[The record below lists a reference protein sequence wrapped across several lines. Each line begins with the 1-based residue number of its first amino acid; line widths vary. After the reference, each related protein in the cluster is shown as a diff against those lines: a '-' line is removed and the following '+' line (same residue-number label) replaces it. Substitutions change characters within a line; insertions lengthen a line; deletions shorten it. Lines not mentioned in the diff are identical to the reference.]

1 MTIKILADDVISKI
15 AAGEVIERPA
25 SVVKELIEN
34 AIDAGANEIS
44 IQVEDS
50 GKKLIEIS
58 DNGCGMN
65 AEDLRNAVQRHATSK
80 LRNAEDL
87 FHIHTLGFRGEAL
100 AAAGSV
106 SRMTIR
112 SRMASD
118 LNGQKIT
125 VDGGNILGMKQES
138 MPVGT
143 IVSVENLFC
152 NVPARLKFL
161 KSDTT
166 EKNQIDTL
174 VSRYAMAYPS
184 IRWQYTHNQ
193 RPVLATSG
201 NGKAREVLASIY
213 GLDVARQLLDVD
225 LEDDKMHIRGFISPV
240 ALTRSNRREMIFFV
254 NGRWIQDIQLNSAVM
269 RAYQSLIM
277 VGRYPIVVLSIEMD
291 PEEIDV
297 NVHPSKAEIRFRSAD
312 KVIAAVHRSVRF
324 GLVSQSP
331 VPELSKPIQW
341 QTWAG
346 NRNVTPSSFSPVS
359 HSTDETKNTDI
370 RLAQADSDADASR
383 LFRQENFVS
392 PAGATARFPILRWIG
407 QIGGTYILAEGP
419 DGLYLIDQH
428 AAHERVLFEELL
440 NRPRDESISQIL
452 LDPEVVQLPPWQA
465 DLLEKNIPI
474 LEKLGFEIEP
484 FGPSAFRII
493 AIPSIFKKGN
503 PAAAIRSVVED
514 FEEDEEP
521 LKAEIENRIAAR
533 VCKSMAVKGG
543 QILSDEEQR
552 ALIRDLENCQN
563 PRTCPHG
570 RPTMIHLSINL
581 LEQQFGRKGK
591 I

>member
-44 IQVEDS
+44 IRVEDS
-50 GKKLIEIS
+50 GKKLIEVS

-65 AEDLRNAVQRHATSK
+65 AEDLRNAIQRHATSK
-80 LRNAEDL
+80 LRDADDL

-125 VDGGNILGMKQES
+125 VDSGNILGLKQES
-138 MPVGT
+138 MPAGT

-184 IRWQYTHNQ
+184 IHWQYTHNQ

-213 GLDVARQLLDVD
+213 GIDVARQLLDVD
-225 LEDDKMHIRGFISPV
+225 LEEDNIHISGFISPV

-277 VGRYPIVVLSIEMD
+277 VGRYPIVILSIEMD

-312 KVIAAVHRSVRF
+312 KVISAVHRSVRF

-341 QTWAG
+341 QTWAE
-346 NRNVTPSSFSPVS
+346 NRSLTPNVSSAVS
-359 HSTDETKNTDI
+359 HPADEEENIDI
-370 RLAQADSDADASR
+370 GFPQADPNSR
-383 LFRQENFVS
+383 TFRQENFVS
-392 PAGATARFPILRWIG
+392 PAGAASHFPILRWIG

-521 LKAEIENRIAAR
+521 LKAEIENLIAAR

>member
-44 IQVEDS
+44 IRVEDS
-50 GKKLIEIS
+50 GKKLIEVS

-80 LRNAEDL
+80 LRDADDL

-125 VDGGNILGMKQES
+125 VDSGNILGLKQES
-138 MPVGT
+138 MPAGT

-213 GLDVARQLLDVD
+213 GIDVARQLLDVD
-225 LEDDKMHIRGFISPV
+225 LEEDNIHISGFISPV

-277 VGRYPIVVLSIEMD
+277 VGRYPIVILSIEMD

-312 KVIAAVHRSVRF
+312 KVISAVHRSVRF

-341 QTWAG
+341 QTWAE
-346 NRNVTPSSFSPVS
+346 NRSLMPNVSSAVS
-359 HSTDETKNTDI
+359 HPADEEENTDI
-370 RLAQADSDADASR
+370 GFPQTDPNSR
-383 LFRQENFVS
+383 TFRQENFVS
-392 PAGATARFPILRWIG
+392 PAGAVSHFPILRWIG

-493 AIPSIFKKGN
+493 AIPSIFKKGS
-503 PAAAIRSVVED
+503 PAGAIRSVVED

-521 LKAEIENRIAAR
+521 LKAEIENLIAAR

>member
-44 IQVEDS
+44 IRVEDS
-50 GKKLIEIS
+50 GKKLIEVS

-65 AEDLRNAVQRHATSK
+65 AEDLRNAIQRHATSK
-80 LRNAEDL
+80 LRDADDL

-125 VDGGNILGMKQES
+125 VDSGNILGLKQES
-138 MPVGT
+138 MPAGT

-184 IRWQYTHNQ
+184 IHWQYTHNQ

-213 GLDVARQLLDVD
+213 GIDVARQLLDVD
-225 LEDDKMHIRGFISPV
+225 LEEDNIHISGFISPV

-277 VGRYPIVVLSIEMD
+277 VGRYPIVILSIEMD

-312 KVIAAVHRSVRF
+312 KVISAVHRSVRF

-341 QTWAG
+341 QTWAE
-346 NRNVTPSSFSPVS
+346 NRSLMPNVSSAVS
-359 HSTDETKNTDI
+359 HPADEEENTDI
-370 RLAQADSDADASR
+370 GFPQTDPNSR
-383 LFRQENFVS
+383 TFRQENFVS
-392 PAGATARFPILRWIG
+392 PAGAVSHFPILRWIG

-493 AIPSIFKKGN
+493 AIPSIFKKGS
-503 PAAAIRSVVED
+503 PAGAIRSVVED

-521 LKAEIENRIAAR
+521 LKAEIENLIAAR

>member
-44 IQVEDS
+44 IRVEDS
-50 GKKLIEIS
+50 GKKLIEVS

-65 AEDLRNAVQRHATSK
+65 AEDLRNAIQRHATSK
-80 LRNAEDL
+80 LRDADDL

-125 VDGGNILGMKQES
+125 VDSGNILGLKQES
-138 MPVGT
+138 MPAGT

-184 IRWQYTHNQ
+184 IHWQYTHNQ

-213 GLDVARQLLDVD
+213 GIDVARQLLDVD
-225 LEDDKMHIRGFISPV
+225 LEEDNIHIRGFISPV

-277 VGRYPIVVLSIEMD
+277 VGRYPIVILSIEMD

-312 KVIAAVHRSVRF
+312 KVISAVHRSVRF

-341 QTWAG
+341 QTWAE
-346 NRNVTPSSFSPVS
+346 NRSLMPNVSSAVS
-359 HSTDETKNTDI
+359 HPAYEEENTDI
-370 RLAQADSDADASR
+370 GFPQTDPNSR
-383 LFRQENFVS
+383 TFRQENFVS
-392 PAGATARFPILRWIG
+392 PAGAASRFPILRWIG

-493 AIPSIFKKGN
+493 AIPSIFKKGS
-503 PAAAIRSVVED
+503 PAGAIRSVVED

-521 LKAEIENRIAAR
+521 LKAEIENLIAAR

>member
-44 IQVEDS
+44 IRVEDS
-50 GKKLIEIS
+50 GKKLIEVS

-80 LRNAEDL
+80 LCDADDL

-118 LNGQKIT
+118 LNGQKIM
-125 VDGGNILGMKQES
+125 VDSGNILGLKQES
-138 MPVGT
+138 MPAGT

-184 IRWQYTHNQ
+184 IHWQYTHNQ

-213 GLDVARQLLDVD
+213 GIDVARQLLDVD
-225 LEDDKMHIRGFISPV
+225 LEEDNIHISGFISPV

-277 VGRYPIVVLSIEMD
+277 VGRYPIVILSIEMD

-312 KVIAAVHRSVRF
+312 KVISAVHRSVRF

-341 QTWAG
+341 QTWAE
-346 NRNVTPSSFSPVS
+346 NRSLMPNVSSAVS
-359 HSTDETKNTDI
+359 HPADEEENTDI
-370 RLAQADSDADASR
+370 GFPQTDPNSR
-383 LFRQENFVS
+383 TFRQENFVS
-392 PAGATARFPILRWIG
+392 PAGAVSHFPILRWIG

-493 AIPSIFKKGN
+493 AIPSIFKKGS
-503 PAAAIRSVVED
+503 PAGAIRSVVED

-521 LKAEIENRIAAR
+521 LKAEIENLIAAR

>member
-34 AIDAGANEIS
+34 AIDAGGNEIS
-44 IQVEDS
+44 IRVEDS
-50 GKKLIEIS
+50 GKKLIEVS

-80 LRNAEDL
+80 LRDADDL

-125 VDGGNILGMKQES
+125 VDSGNILGLKQES
-138 MPVGT
+138 MPAGT

-184 IRWQYTHNQ
+184 IHWQYTHNQ

-213 GLDVARQLLDVD
+213 GIDVARQLLDVD
-225 LEDDKMHIRGFISPV
+225 LEEDNIHISGFISPV

-277 VGRYPIVVLSIEMD
+277 VGRYPIVILSIEMD

-312 KVIAAVHRSVRF
+312 KVISAVHRSVRF

-341 QTWAG
+341 QTWAE
-346 NRNVTPSSFSPVS
+346 NRSLMPNVSSAVS
-359 HSTDETKNTDI
+359 HPADEEENTDI
-370 RLAQADSDADASR
+370 GFPQTDPNSR
-383 LFRQENFVS
+383 TFRQENFVS
-392 PAGATARFPILRWIG
+392 PAGAVSHFPILRWIG

-521 LKAEIENRIAAR
+521 LKAEIENLIAAR

>member
-1 MTIKILADDVISKI
+1 
-15 AAGEVIERPA
+15 
-25 SVVKELIEN
+25 
-34 AIDAGANEIS
+34 
-44 IQVEDS
+44 
-50 GKKLIEIS
+50 
-58 DNGCGMN
+58 
-65 AEDLRNAVQRHATSK
+65 
-80 LRNAEDL
+80 
-87 FHIHTLGFRGEAL
+87 
-100 AAAGSV
+100 
-106 SRMTIR
+106 
-112 SRMASD
+112 
-118 LNGQKIT
+118 
-125 VDGGNILGMKQES
+125 
-138 MPVGT
+138 
-143 IVSVENLFC
+143 
-152 NVPARLKFL
+152 
-161 KSDTT
+161 
-166 EKNQIDTL
+166 
-174 VSRYAMAYPS
+174 
-184 IRWQYTHNQ
+184 
-193 RPVLATSG
+193 
-201 NGKAREVLASIY
+201 
-213 GLDVARQLLDVD
+213 
-225 LEDDKMHIRGFISPV
+225 
-240 ALTRSNRREMIFFV
+240 
-254 NGRWIQDIQLNSAVM
+254 LNSAVM

-277 VGRYPIVVLSIEMD
+277 VGRYPIVILSIEMD

-312 KVIAAVHRSVRF
+312 KVISAVHRSVRF

-341 QTWAG
+341 QTWAE
-346 NRNVTPSSFSPVS
+346 NRSLMPNVSSAVS
-359 HSTDETKNTDI
+359 HPADEEENTDI
-370 RLAQADSDADASR
+370 GFPQTDPNSR
-383 LFRQENFVS
+383 TFRQENFVS
-392 PAGATARFPILRWIG
+392 PAGAVSHFPILRWIG

-521 LKAEIENRIAAR
+521 LKAEIENLIAAR

>member
-44 IQVEDS
+44 IRVEDS
-50 GKKLIEIS
+50 GKKLIEVS

-65 AEDLRNAVQRHATSK
+65 AEDLRNAIQRHATSK
-80 LRNAEDL
+80 LRDADDL

-125 VDGGNILGMKQES
+125 VDSGNILGLKQES
-138 MPVGT
+138 MPAGT

-184 IRWQYTHNQ
+184 IHWQYTHNQ

-213 GLDVARQLLDVD
+213 GIDVARQLLDVD
-225 LEDDKMHIRGFISPV
+225 LEEDNIHIRGFISPV

-277 VGRYPIVVLSIEMD
+277 VGRYPIVILSIEMD

-312 KVIAAVHRSVRF
+312 KVISAVHRSVRF

-341 QTWAG
+341 QTWAE
-346 NRNVTPSSFSPVS
+346 NRSLMPNVSSAVS
-359 HSTDETKNTDI
+359 HPADEEENTDI
-370 RLAQADSDADASR
+370 GFPQTDPNSR
-383 LFRQENFVS
+383 TFRQENFVS
-392 PAGATARFPILRWIG
+392 PAGAVSHFPILRWIG

-493 AIPSIFKKGN
+493 AIPSIFKKGS
-503 PAAAIRSVVED
+503 PAGAIRSVVED

-521 LKAEIENRIAAR
+521 LKAEIENLIAAR

>member
-44 IQVEDS
+44 IRVEDS
-50 GKKLIEIS
+50 GKKLIEVS

-65 AEDLRNAVQRHATSK
+65 AEDLRNAIQRHATSK
-80 LRNAEDL
+80 LRDADDL

-125 VDGGNILGMKQES
+125 VDSGNILGLKQES
-138 MPVGT
+138 MPAGT

-184 IRWQYTHNQ
+184 IHWQYTHNQ

-213 GLDVARQLLDVD
+213 GIDVARQLLDVD
-225 LEDDKMHIRGFISPV
+225 LEEDNIHISGFISPV

-277 VGRYPIVVLSIEMD
+277 VGRYPIVILSIEMD

-312 KVIAAVHRSVRF
+312 KVISAVHRSVRF

-341 QTWAG
+341 QTWAE
-346 NRNVTPSSFSPVS
+346 NRSLMPNVSSAVS
-359 HSTDETKNTDI
+359 HPADEEENTDI
-370 RLAQADSDADASR
+370 GFPQTDPNSR
-383 LFRQENFVS
+383 TFRQENFVS
-392 PAGATARFPILRWIG
+392 PAGAVSHFPILRWIG

-521 LKAEIENRIAAR
+521 LKAEIENLIAAR

>member
-44 IQVEDS
+44 IRVEDS
-50 GKKLIEIS
+50 GKKLIEVS

-65 AEDLRNAVQRHATSK
+65 AEDLRNAIQRHATSK
-80 LRNAEDL
+80 LRDADDL

-125 VDGGNILGMKQES
+125 VDSGNILGLKQES
-138 MPVGT
+138 MPAGT

-213 GLDVARQLLDVD
+213 GIDVARQLLDVD
-225 LEDDKMHIRGFISPV
+225 LEEDNIHIRGFISPV

-277 VGRYPIVVLSIEMD
+277 VGRYPIVILSIEMD

-312 KVIAAVHRSVRF
+312 KVISAVHRSVRF

-341 QTWAG
+341 QTWAE
-346 NRNVTPSSFSPVS
+346 NRSLMPNVSSAVS
-359 HSTDETKNTDI
+359 HPADEEENTDI
-370 RLAQADSDADASR
+370 GFPQTDPNSR
-383 LFRQENFVS
+383 TFRQENFVS
-392 PAGATARFPILRWIG
+392 PAGAVSHFPILRWIG

-493 AIPSIFKKGN
+493 AIPSIFKKGS
-503 PAAAIRSVVED
+503 PAGAIRSVVED

-521 LKAEIENRIAAR
+521 LKAEIENLIAAR

>member
-44 IQVEDS
+44 IRVEDS
-50 GKKLIEIS
+50 GKKLIEVS

-80 LRNAEDL
+80 LCDADDL

-125 VDGGNILGMKQES
+125 VDSGNILGLKQES
-138 MPVGT
+138 MPAGT

-184 IRWQYTHNQ
+184 IHWQYTHNQ

-213 GLDVARQLLDVD
+213 GIDVARQLLDVD
-225 LEDDKMHIRGFISPV
+225 LEEDNIHISGFISPV

-277 VGRYPIVVLSIEMD
+277 VGRYPIVILSIEMD

-312 KVIAAVHRSVRF
+312 KVISAVHRSVRF

-341 QTWAG
+341 QTWAE
-346 NRNVTPSSFSPVS
+346 NRSLTPNVSSAVS
-359 HSTDETKNTDI
+359 HPADEEENTDI
-370 RLAQADSDADASR
+370 GFPQADPNSR
-383 LFRQENFVS
+383 TFRQENFVS
-392 PAGATARFPILRWIG
+392 PAGAASRFPILRWIG

-521 LKAEIENRIAAR
+521 LKAEIENLIAAR

>member
-44 IQVEDS
+44 IRVEDS
-50 GKKLIEIS
+50 GKKLIEVS

-65 AEDLRNAVQRHATSK
+65 AEDLRNAIQRHATSK
-80 LRNAEDL
+80 LRDADDL

-118 LNGQKIT
+118 LNGQKIM
-125 VDGGNILGMKQES
+125 VDSGNILGLKQES
-138 MPVGT
+138 MPAGT

-184 IRWQYTHNQ
+184 IHWQYTHNQ

-213 GLDVARQLLDVD
+213 GIDVARQLLDVD
-225 LEDDKMHIRGFISPV
+225 LEEDNIHIRGFISPV

-254 NGRWIQDIQLNSAVM
+254 NGRWIQDIQLNSAIM

-277 VGRYPIVVLSIEMD
+277 VGRYPIVILSIEMD

-312 KVIAAVHRSVRF
+312 KVISAVHRSVRF

-341 QTWAG
+341 QTWAE
-346 NRNVTPSSFSPVS
+346 NRSLMPNVSSAVS
-359 HSTDETKNTDI
+359 HPADEEENTDI
-370 RLAQADSDADASR
+370 GFPQTDPNSR
-383 LFRQENFVS
+383 TFRQENFVS
-392 PAGATARFPILRWIG
+392 PAGAVSHFPILRWIG

-493 AIPSIFKKGN
+493 AIPSIFKKGS
-503 PAAAIRSVVED
+503 PAGAIRSVVED

-521 LKAEIENRIAAR
+521 LKAEIENLIAAR

>member
-44 IQVEDS
+44 IRVEDS
-50 GKKLIEIS
+50 GKKLIEVS

-65 AEDLRNAVQRHATSK
+65 AEDLRNAIQRHATSK
-80 LRNAEDL
+80 LRDADDL

-125 VDGGNILGMKQES
+125 VDSGNILGLKQES
-138 MPVGT
+138 MPAGT
-143 IVSVENLFC
+143 IVSVEILFC

-213 GLDVARQLLDVD
+213 GIDVARQLLDVD
-225 LEDDKMHIRGFISPV
+225 LEEDNIHIRGFISPV

-277 VGRYPIVVLSIEMD
+277 VGRYPIVILSIEMD

-312 KVIAAVHRSVRF
+312 KVISAVHRSVRF

-341 QTWAG
+341 QTWAE
-346 NRNVTPSSFSPVS
+346 NRSLTPNVSSAVS
-359 HSTDETKNTDI
+359 HPADEEENTDI
-370 RLAQADSDADASR
+370 GFPQADPNSR
-383 LFRQENFVS
+383 TFRQENFVS
-392 PAGATARFPILRWIG
+392 PAGAASHFPILRWIG

-493 AIPSIFKKGN
+493 AIPSIFKKGS
-503 PAAAIRSVVED
+503 PAGAIRSVVED

-521 LKAEIENRIAAR
+521 LKAEIENLIAAR

>member
-44 IQVEDS
+44 IRVEDS
-50 GKKLIEIS
+50 GKKLIEVS

-65 AEDLRNAVQRHATSK
+65 AEDLRNAIQRHATSK
-80 LRNAEDL
+80 LRDADDL

-118 LNGQKIT
+118 LNGQKIM
-125 VDGGNILGMKQES
+125 VDSGNILGLKQES
-138 MPVGT
+138 MPAGT

-213 GLDVARQLLDVD
+213 GIDVARQLLDVD
-225 LEDDKMHIRGFISPV
+225 LEEDNIHIRGFISPV

-277 VGRYPIVVLSIEMD
+277 VGRYPIVILSIEMD

-312 KVIAAVHRSVRF
+312 KVISAVHRSVRF

-341 QTWAG
+341 QTWAE
-346 NRNVTPSSFSPVS
+346 NRSLMPNVSSAVS
-359 HSTDETKNTDI
+359 HPADEEENTDI
-370 RLAQADSDADASR
+370 GFPQTDPNSR
-383 LFRQENFVS
+383 TFRQENFVS
-392 PAGATARFPILRWIG
+392 PAGAVSHFPILRWIG

-493 AIPSIFKKGN
+493 AIPSIFKKGS
-503 PAAAIRSVVED
+503 PAGAIRSVVED

-521 LKAEIENRIAAR
+521 LKAEIENLIAAR

>member
-44 IQVEDS
+44 IRVEDS
-50 GKKLIEIS
+50 GKKLIEVS

-65 AEDLRNAVQRHATSK
+65 AEDLRNAIQRHATSK
-80 LRNAEDL
+80 LRDADDL

-112 SRMASD
+112 SRMVSD

-125 VDGGNILGMKQES
+125 VDSGNILGLKQES
-138 MPVGT
+138 MPAGT

-184 IRWQYTHNQ
+184 IHWQYTHNQ

-213 GLDVARQLLDVD
+213 GIDVARQLLDVD
-225 LEDDKMHIRGFISPV
+225 LEEDNIHISGFISPV
-240 ALTRSNRREMIFFV
+240 ALTRSNRREMISFV

-277 VGRYPIVVLSIEMD
+277 VGRYPIVILSIEMD

-312 KVIAAVHRSVRF
+312 KVISAVHRSVRF

-341 QTWAG
+341 QTWAE
-346 NRNVTPSSFSPVS
+346 NRSLTPNVSSAVS
-359 HSTDETKNTDI
+359 HPADEEENTDI
-370 RLAQADSDADASR
+370 GFPQADPNSR
-383 LFRQENFVS
+383 AFRQENFVS
-392 PAGATARFPILRWIG
+392 PAGAVSHFPILRWIG

-465 DLLEKNIPI
+465 DLLEKNSPI

-521 LKAEIENRIAAR
+521 LKAEIENLIAAR

>member
-44 IQVEDS
+44 IRVEDS
-50 GKKLIEIS
+50 GKKLIEVS

-80 LRNAEDL
+80 LRDADDL

-118 LNGQKIT
+118 LNGQKIM
-125 VDGGNILGMKQES
+125 VDSGNILGLKQES
-138 MPVGT
+138 MPAGT

-184 IRWQYTHNQ
+184 IHWQYTHNQ

-213 GLDVARQLLDVD
+213 GIDVARQLLDVD
-225 LEDDKMHIRGFISPV
+225 LEEDNIHISGFISPV

-277 VGRYPIVVLSIEMD
+277 VGRYPIVILSIEMD

-312 KVIAAVHRSVRF
+312 KVISAVHRSVRF
-324 GLVSQSP
+324 GLVSQSL

-341 QTWAG
+341 QTWAE
-346 NRNVTPSSFSPVS
+346 NRSLTPNVSSAVS
-359 HSTDETKNTDI
+359 HPADEEENIDI
-370 RLAQADSDADASR
+370 GFPQADPNSR
-383 LFRQENFVS
+383 TFRQENFVS
-392 PAGATARFPILRWIG
+392 PAGAASHFPILRWIG

-474 LEKLGFEIEP
+474 LEKMGFEIEP

-521 LKAEIENRIAAR
+521 LKAEIENLIAAR

>member
-1 MTIKILADDVISKI
+1 
-15 AAGEVIERPA
+15 
-25 SVVKELIEN
+25 
-34 AIDAGANEIS
+34 
-44 IQVEDS
+44 
-50 GKKLIEIS
+50 
-58 DNGCGMN
+58 
-65 AEDLRNAVQRHATSK
+65 
-80 LRNAEDL
+80 
-87 FHIHTLGFRGEAL
+87 
-100 AAAGSV
+100 
-106 SRMTIR
+106 
-112 SRMASD
+112 
-118 LNGQKIT
+118 
-125 VDGGNILGMKQES
+125 
-138 MPVGT
+138 
-143 IVSVENLFC
+143 
-152 NVPARLKFL
+152 
-161 KSDTT
+161 
-166 EKNQIDTL
+166 
-174 VSRYAMAYPS
+174 MAYPS

-225 LEDDKMHIRGFISPV
+225 LEDDKIHIRGFISPV

-346 NRNVTPSSFSPVS
+346 DRNVMPSSFSPVS
-359 HSTDETKNTDI
+359 HSTDETINTDI

-392 PAGATARFPILRWIG
+392 QAGATARFPILRWIG

-428 AAHERVLFEELL
+428 AAHERVLFEKLL

>member
-44 IQVEDS
+44 IRVEDS
-50 GKKLIEIS
+50 GKKLIEVS

-80 LRNAEDL
+80 LRDADDL

-125 VDGGNILGMKQES
+125 VDSGNILGLKQES
-138 MPVGT
+138 MPAGT

-213 GLDVARQLLDVD
+213 GIDVARQLLDVD
-225 LEDDKMHIRGFISPV
+225 LEEDNIHIRGFISPV

-277 VGRYPIVVLSIEMD
+277 VGRYPIVILSIEMD

-312 KVIAAVHRSVRF
+312 KVISAVHRSVRF

-341 QTWAG
+341 QTWAE
-346 NRNVTPSSFSPVS
+346 NRSLMPNVSSAVS
-359 HSTDETKNTDI
+359 HPADEEENTDI
-370 RLAQADSDADASR
+370 GFPQTDPNSR
-383 LFRQENFVS
+383 TFRQENFVS
-392 PAGATARFPILRWIG
+392 PAGAVSHFPILRWIG

-493 AIPSIFKKGN
+493 AIPSIFKKGS
-503 PAAAIRSVVED
+503 PAGAIRSVVED

-521 LKAEIENRIAAR
+521 LKAEIENLIAAR

>member
-44 IQVEDS
+44 IRVEDS
-50 GKKLIEIS
+50 GKKLIEVS

-65 AEDLRNAVQRHATSK
+65 AEDLRNAIQRHATSK
-80 LRNAEDL
+80 LRDADDL

-125 VDGGNILGMKQES
+125 VDSGNILGLKQES
-138 MPVGT
+138 MPAGT

-213 GLDVARQLLDVD
+213 GIDVARQLLDVD
-225 LEDDKMHIRGFISPV
+225 LEEDNIHIRGFISPV

-277 VGRYPIVVLSIEMD
+277 VGRYPIVILSIEMD

-312 KVIAAVHRSVRF
+312 KVISAVHRSVRF

-341 QTWAG
+341 QTWAE
-346 NRNVTPSSFSPVS
+346 NRSLMPNVSSAVS
-359 HSTDETKNTDI
+359 HPADEEENTDI
-370 RLAQADSDADASR
+370 GFPQADPNSR
-383 LFRQENFVS
+383 TFRQENFVS
-392 PAGATARFPILRWIG
+392 PAGAASHFPILRWIG

-493 AIPSIFKKGN
+493 AIPSIFKKGS
-503 PAAAIRSVVED
+503 PAGAIRSVVED

-521 LKAEIENRIAAR
+521 LKAEIENLIAAR